1 MTKAE
6 QYREQHKRR
15 IAKEQNESND
25 VKEIVQSFI
34 CLAFS
39 IAIILI
45 TCTLA
50 VPTM

>member
-1 MTKAE
+1 MTTAERYRE
-6 QYREQHKRR
+6 QYRRR

-45 TCTLA
+45 ACTLA
-50 VPTM
+50 APTI